1 MLHLIF
7 TRNASGGEAG
17 YQAAGSEA
25 VPSTRSRRY
34 TLRWG
39 PATPSGWRIVSA
51 RDTRTG
57 RLRRLNVL
65 CKDADGPNG
74 SGGDGPDGEDPPPS
88 APAAGRPTNPDPAPA
103 GDTLTLPRRA
113 TA

>member
-1 MLHLIF
+1 MLRLIS
-7 TRNASGGEAG
+7 TRNAPGGETG
-17 YQAAGSEA
+17 YQVAGSAA

-39 PATPSGWRIVSA
+39 RVTPSGWRSVYA

-57 RLRRLNVL
+57 RVRRLNVH
-65 CKDADGPNG
+65 CKDADGPDG
-74 SGGDGPDGEDPPPS
+74 SGGDRPDGDDPPPS
-88 APAAGRPTNPDPAPA
+88 APAAGRPSSPDPAPA
-103 GDTLTLPRRA
+103 GDALTLPCRA